1 MKFLPIFVEKHK
13 YTNKQYACIVNFIH
27 ITTAVFLFYDLNN
40 EKSKSVN
47 DKINRGDLR
56 IGAFFLYKY
65 AIGS

>member
-13 YTNKQYACIVNFIH
+13 YTNKQYAYIGNFIH
-27 ITTAVFLFYDLNN
+27 IITAVFLFYDLNN